1 MEKENRGFN
10 MSTKKE
16 RYQINIRI
24 RRENRKQIDSLI
36 QKTKKNLT
44 TIVLEGIDLFEK
56 KFEKK
61 YKISSNNKA

>member
-1 MEKENRGFN
+1 